1 MGGATRLTYM
11 EHSYKADPNC
21 KDCNG
26 HGYVEIDSELVTI
39 QSNEHRVEERWLPI
53 YAPCHCLDHV
63 NESITRNNEA
73 NHRTE
78 KSYHEQWF

>member
-1 MGGATRLTYM
+1 M
-11 EHSYKADPNC
+11 EHHFKADLNC

-26 HGYVEIDSELVTI
+26 HGYVEIDSELEII
-39 QSNEHRVEERWLPI
+39 QSSEHRVEERWLPI

-63 NESITRNNEA
+63 EELPIKRNNEA